1 MEGGDGM
8 VLTVRDIVV
17 EDMVVEDTE
26 EALHSAVTSHPATY
40 PHYPSFLAVTCGG
53 MIGPFP

>member
-17 EDMVVEDTE
+17 EDMVVEDT
-26 EALHSAVTSHPATY
+26 
-40 PHYPSFLAVTCGG
+40 VTCGG